1 MTTTKQVRDYI
12 PNPEGKGGFQDR
24 PQDRSDGRWDKADSI
39 SYQYSKLLRMGEKE
53 FEDFV
58 PETVAQRIALVRLNQ
73 SIKADGLA
81 DTREVTDRTEG
92 KAPQFIGLGDK
103 EDYNIALVE
112 FINGDDKDTD
122 TPGV

>member
-1 MTTTKQVRDYI
+1 MTTKQDKDMNR
-12 PNPEGKGGFQDR
+12 NPEGKGGFQDR
-24 PQDRSDGRWDKADSI
+24 PEDRSNGRWDKADSI
-39 SYQYSKLLRMGEKE
+39 SYQYNKLLRMSDKE

-58 PETVAQRIALVRLNQ
+58 PETIAQRVALVRLNN

-81 DTREVTDRTEG
+81 DTKEVTDRTEG

>member
-1 MTTTKQVRDYI
+1 MTTKQDKDMNR
-12 PNPEGKGGFQDR
+12 NPEGKGGFQDR
-24 PQDRSDGRWDKADSI
+24 PEDRSNGRWDKADSI
-39 SYQYSKLLRMGEKE
+39 SYQYNKLLRMSDKE

-58 PETVAQRIALVRLNQ
+58 PETIAQRVALVRLNN

-81 DTREVTDRTEG
+81 DTKEVTDRTEG

-112 FINGDDKDTD
+112 FINGNDKDTD
-122 TPGV
+122 TAGV